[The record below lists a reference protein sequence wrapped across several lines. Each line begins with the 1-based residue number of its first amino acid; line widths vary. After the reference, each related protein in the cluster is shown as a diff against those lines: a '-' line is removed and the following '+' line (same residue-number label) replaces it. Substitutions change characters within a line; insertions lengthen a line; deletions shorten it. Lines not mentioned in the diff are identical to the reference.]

1 MLIFQIICIALI
13 AYNIVLIILGFRS
26 IRDLKYRIVSH
37 TLNDVDAFAAIISIK
52 DKIRTSTFRIVVYSF
67 IIIVLKYLSL
77 S

>member
-13 AYNIVLIILGFRS
+13 AYNIVLIISGFKS
-26 IRDLKYRIVSH
+26 IKDLRYRIVSH
-37 TLNDVDAFAAIISIK
+37 TLNDVDVFAAIISIK
-52 DKIRTSTFRIVVYSF
+52 DKIRSSIFRIVVYSF